1 MLESLIAS
9 AKQYF
14 SVVGTAS
21 LKYLTLAF
29 LTYYVSVVLYGIRW
43 KLVLRG
49 VGKDAPLH
57 ELVKAIL
64 ASIFMN
70 NVTPMSRSG
79 GELLRMAWVSK
90 KANIPAGVSAV
101 SIVYERILETIP
113 VFGLFLVGMMYFSS
127 EEPIPF
133 VILGIAGI
141 FLIWVKWDSFVR
153 LSLRLFRTPVTPEEM
168 EKITSLR
175 NMHSLNI
182 IAVLLS
188 STVWLLDVVRLKL
201 ITLAFGLHLAW
212 SFIAVIS
219 IANLLFGL
227 IAFTPGGVGIIEGG
241 LVGTLTYFGIPMA
254 LAVSITLLER
264 FVSYVA
270 SSLVG
275 LAVLLT
281 SGGVEIWKALR
292 SQ

>member
-1 MLESLIAS
+1 MLESIATS
-9 AKQYF
+9 ARQYL

-21 LKYLTLAF
+21 IKYLTLAF

-49 VGKDAPLH
+49 IGRDAPLH

-90 KANIPAGVSAV
+90 KANIPAGISAV
-101 SIVYERILETIP
+101 SIIYERILETIP
-113 VFGLFLVGMMYFSS
+113 VFALFLTGMAYFSS
-127 EEPIPF
+127 EEPVTF
-133 VILGIAGI
+133 VILGMAGI
-141 FLIWVKWDSFVR
+141 SLIWIKWDSFVS

-168 EKITSLR
+168 KKITALK

-201 ITLAFGLHLAW
+201 ITLAFGLNLAW
-212 SFIAVIS
+212 TLIAVVS

-241 LVGTLTYFGIPMA
+241 LVGTLTYFGIPTA

-281 SGGVEIWKALR
+281 SGGVEIWKALK

>member
-1 MLESLIAS
+1 MLESLAAS
-9 AKQYF
+9 AEQYF
-14 SVVGTAS
+14 SVVSTAS
-21 LKYLTLAF
+21 LGYLFLAF
-29 LTYYVSVVLYGIRW
+29 VTYYVSVVIYGIRW

-49 VGKDAPLH
+49 IGRDAPLL

-79 GELLRMAWVSK
+79 GELLRMAWVSR
-90 KANIPAGVSAV
+90 KANVPPGVSAV

-113 VFGLFLVGMMYFSS
+113 VFALFLLGMSYFSS
-127 EEPIPF
+127 EEPLPF
-133 VILGIAGI
+133 VILGIVGI
-141 FLIWVKWDSFVR
+141 LLIWIKWDAFVR
-153 LSLRLFRTPVTPEEM
+153 LSLRLFRTPVTEEEM

-175 NMHSLNI
+175 SRHNLNI
-182 IAVLLS
+182 LAILLS
-188 STVWLLDVVRLKL
+188 SAVWILDVVRLKL
-201 ITLAFGLHLAW
+201 ITMAFGLNLAW

-241 LVGTLTYFGIPMA
+241 LIGTLTYFGIPMA
-254 LAVSITLLER
+254 FAVSITLLER
-264 FVSYVA
+264 FVSYIA
-270 SSLVG
+270 SSIVG
-275 LAVLLT
+275 FVVLAT
-281 SGGVEIWKALR
+281 SGGVELWKALK